1 MMMVCQNV
9 RYPFSGCLYLV
20 GIQRDVF
27 GIPCC
32 AEVLLDGLHGGV
44 LFHQGLGLGAVFGG
58 DAAAVHGGCFP
69 AVALGEGL
77 GLDVDGELVGF
88 A

>member
-1 MMMVCQNV
+1 MMMVCHNV
-9 RYPFSGCLYLV
+9 RYSISCSLYL
-20 GIQRDVF
+20 GIQRDAF

-32 AEVLLDGLHGGV
+32 AKVLLDGLHGGV

-58 DAAAVHGGCFP
+58 DAAAVHGGRFP

-77 GLDVDGELVGF
+77 GLDVNGDLVGF

>member
-9 RYPFSGCLYLV
+9 RYSISCCLSL
-20 GIQRDVF
+20 GIQRDAF

-44 LFHQGLGLGAVFGG
+44 LFHQDLGLGTVFGG
-58 DAAAVHGGCFP
+58 DAAAVHGGGFP
-69 AVALGEGL
+69 AVTLGEVL